1 MKIAFVTSR
10 FPVLSD
16 TPFLNQITGL
26 IARGQDVDIYSDQ
39 PQEGV
44 PYHPDVDRY
53 DLLSR
58 TTYVRTLPKRRAE
71 RLRLVRQT
79 LRDAEPDERRML
91 LRSLNPLVY
100 WKRALSLDQFR
111 RTATYLPRRDYDI
124 CQCAFGYDGL
134 KAVRVRRTGALGGRL
149 VVSFRGADTT
159 SYVARRHPLVYAR
172 VFREAAVLMP
182 VSETLAELLRRM
194 GAPEEKI
201 HVHRTGIDLT
211 RYAFRP
217 RRREA
222 GEPVRFVTVAR
233 LVEKKGI
240 DYALEALRRLLDG
253 GTEFR
258 YDVLGGGPLHAH
270 LEARAAALGIADRV
284 VFHGWAAQ
292 TEVREALERCHLL
305 LQPSVTAA
313 NGDQEGVPN
322 VLKEAMAAGVPVV
335 GTRHGGIPE
344 LIDDG
349 VEGRLVPERSAE
361 ALSAAIADLVRHAAR
376 WPDIGAAGRA
386 RVERDYDIDKLN
398 DRLLDIYERL
408 IRTPER
414 R

>member
-26 IARGQDVDIYSDQ
+26 IARGQEVDIYSDQ

-58 TTYVRTLPKRRAE
+58 TTYVRRLAE
-71 RLRLVRQT
+71 RRTDRIREVRET
-79 LRDAEPDERRML
+79 LRAAPPEERRML

-100 WKRALSLDQFR
+100 WKRAWSLDQFR

-172 VFREAAVLMP
+172 VFREASVLMP

-194 GAPEEKI
+194 GAPAEKI
-201 HVHRTGIDLT
+201 HVHRTGIDLS
-211 RYAFRP
+211 RYPYRA
-217 RRREA
+217 RRLEP
-222 GEPVRFVTVAR
+222 GEPVRLVTVAR

-240 DYALEALRRLLDG
+240 EYALEALRRLLDG

-258 YDVLGGGPLHAH
+258 YDVLGGGPLRAH
-270 LEARAAALGIADRV
+270 LEARTAELGIADRV
-284 VFHGWAAQ
+284 TFHGWASQAD
-292 TEVREALERCHLL
+292 VRGALERCHLL

-322 VLKEAMAAGVPVV
+322 VLKEAMAAGLPVV

-361 ALSAAIADLVRHAAR
+361 ALGAALAELVRHADR
-376 WPDIGAAGRA
+376 WPAIGAAGCA

-408 IRTPER
+408 VRTPER

>member
-58 TTYVRTLPKRRAE
+58 TTYVRRLPERRADQ
-71 RLRLVRQT
+71 LREVRAT
-79 LRDAEPDERRML
+79 LAAAPPDERRML

-100 WKRALSLDQFR
+100 WKRAWSLDQFR

-172 VFREAAVLMP
+172 VFREASVLMP
-182 VSETLAELLRRM
+182 VSQTLAALLHRM
-194 GAPEEKI
+194 GAPEEKV
-201 HVHRTGIDLT
+201 HVHRTGIDLSL
-211 RYAFRP
+211 YPFRA
-217 RRREA
+217 RRLAA
-222 GEPVRFVTVAR
+222 GEPVRLVTVAR

-240 DYALEALRRLLDG
+240 EYALEALRRLLDG

-258 YDVLGGGPLHAH
+258 YDVLGGGPLRAH
-270 LEARAAALGIADRV
+270 LEARASELGIAGRV
-284 VFHGWAAQ
+284 TFRGWAAQ
-292 TEVREALERCHLL
+292 ADVRDALERCHLL

-335 GTRHGGIPE
+335 ATRHGGIPE

-349 VEGRLVPERSAE
+349 TEGRLVPERNAE
-361 ALSAAIADLVRHAAR
+361 ALAAALAEMVRYADR
-376 WPDIGAAGRA
+376 WPAIGAAGRA
-386 RVERDYDIDKLN
+386 RVERDYDIEKLN
-398 DRLLDIYERL
+398 DRLLDVYERL
-408 IRTPER
+408 VRTPER
-414 R
+414 

>member
-26 IARGQDVDIYSDQ
+26 IDRGQDVDIYSDQ

-44 PYHPDVDRY
+44 PHHPDVDRY
-53 DLLSR
+53 DLLAR
-58 TTYVRTLPKRRAE
+58 TTYVHRLPERRVE
-71 RLRLVRQT
+71 RLKTVR
-79 LRDAEPDERRML
+79 RMIRSAPPEERRML

-100 WKRALSLDQFR
+100 WKRAWSLDQFR

-134 KAVRVRRTGALGGRL
+134 KALRVRRTGALGGRL

-159 SYVARRHPLVYAR
+159 SYVARRHPLVYAP
-172 VFREAAVLMP
+172 VFREASVLMP
-182 VSETLAELLRRM
+182 VSETLADLLRRM
-194 GAPEEKI
+194 GAPADKI
-201 HVHRTGIDLT
+201 HLHRTGIDLS
-211 RYAFRP
+211 RYAFRA
-217 RRREA
+217 RRLEA
-222 GEPVRFVTVAR
+222 GEPLRVVTVAR

-240 DYALEALRRLLDG
+240 EYALDALRRVLDG
-253 GTEFR
+253 GTDFR
-258 YDVLGGGPLHAH
+258 YDVLGGGPLHAQ

-284 VFHGWAAQ
+284 NFRGWSAQ
-292 TEVREALERCHLL
+292 TDVRDALERCHLL

-344 LIDDG
+344 LITDG
-349 VEGRLVPERSAE
+349 VEGRLVPERDAA
-361 ALSAAIADLVRHAAR
+361 ALGAALADLVRSSDSWAAL
-376 WPDIGAAGRA
+376 GAAGRR

-398 DRLLDIYERL
+398 DRLLDVYERL
-408 IRTPER
+408 VRTPER